1 MITMYLIK
9 PNCLILNKSF
19 QTVGNFDSTKK
30 DRPHFEM
37 PGLRVFSADH
47 KFKNLTSQLML
58 SVAKYR
64 VSHET

>member
-19 QTVGNFDSTKK
+19 QTFGNFDSTKK

-47 KFKNLTSQLML
+47 KFKNLT
-58 SVAKYR
+58 
-64 VSHET
+64 